1 MHKKLDK
8 KWYRILALILAV
20 ILIGSA
26 GYVILKNVDYQRGV
40 QVYDAAAD
48 IAAVPVLPEVPLEEE
63 GEEAAEIPEE
73 LLDILADV
81 DLGALREVN
90 GEVAGWIAIPG
101 TEVSYPVLQGE
112 DNRYYLNHTWNRV
125 QSAVGSVFLE
135 CRCAPDLTDFN
146 TIVYGHRMKNGTMF
160 GRLRDYNK
168 EDFWR
173 QHPVVYLVTDEHV
186 YVYDIYAAFE
196 AGVTEIIYR
205 LDLTDEVER
214 RKMIAFAL
222 SRSAIDTGIT
232 PTAEDRVVTLST
244 CTGRGHA
251 TRWVVQGVLQEQIPR
266 EAE

>member
-1 MHKKLDK
+1 MNKKC
-8 KWYRILALILAV
+8 YRVLALVLAV
-20 ILIGSA
+20 ILVGSA
-26 GYVILKNVDYQRGV
+26 GYLIWKNLDYQRGG
-40 QVYDAAAD
+40 QENDAAAA
-48 IAAVPVLPEVPLEEE
+48 IAAVPSLPEVPPA
-63 GEEAAEIPEE
+63 EEAEVREIPEE

-81 DLGALREVN
+81 DLGALREIN
-90 GEVAGWIAIPG
+90 SEVVGWIAIPG
-101 TEVSYPVLQGE
+101 TEISYPVLQGE
-112 DNRYYLNHTWNRV
+112 DNSYYLNHTWNRV

-146 TIVYGHRMKNGTMF
+146 TILYGHRMKNGTMF

-173 QHPVVYLVTDEHV
+173 KHPVVYLVTGENV

-205 LDLTDEVER
+205 LDLTDEVEK

-232 PTAEDRVVTLST
+232 PTAEDQVVTLST

-251 TRWVVQGVLQEQIPR
+251 TRWVVQGVLRDRIPR
-266 EAE
+266 ET